1 MLEFHS
7 ILTSCTLAYEVS
19 FQIPKVRLSHSVLF
33 FIESCI
39 VSVNFEFHCSSLL
52 NCEIMNYAAGV
63 DNN

>member
-33 FIESCI
+33 LIESCI
-39 VSVNFEFHCSSLL
+39 VSVRCSSLL